1 MNVARRES
9 VPIGERTSD
18 NWGRVR
24 REAVPRQARAPSY
37 IVDCLTVTGG
47 PLARPPAPEGLGI
60 RGSDPP
66 RSACPDRHRGGLA
79 CAQPCHPPLGGRSRT
94 IVLAGRLFS
103 AAKRRRITSSSAA
116 ESRCGLRPRPRD
128 RALRCGPRRPWGAA
142 QLPGRASPELAF
154 RIPRAVGM
162 REAPA
167 P

>member
-47 PLARPPAPEGLGI
+47 PLARPPAPEGLGDKRERPPPDRRAPI
-60 RGSDPP
+60 GTAAGWHLHSHATP
-66 RSACPDRHRGGLA
+66 RSG
-79 CAQPCHPPLGGRSRT
+79 
-94 IVLAGRLFS
+94 V
-103 AAKRRRITSSSAA
+103 
-116 ESRCGLRPRPRD
+116 
-128 RALRCGPRRPWGAA
+128 
-142 QLPGRASPELAF
+142 
-154 RIPRAVGM
+154 
-162 REAPA
+162 APA

>member
-24 REAVPRQARAPSY
+24 REAVPRQARALSY
-37 IVDCLTVTGG
+37 IVDCLAVTGG
-47 PLARPPAPEGLGI
+47 PLARPPASEG
-60 RGSDPP
+60 
-66 RSACPDRHRGGLA
+66 
-79 CAQPCHPPLGGRSRT
+79 LGGRSRT

-116 ESRCGLRPRPRD
+116 ESRCGLRPHPRD

>member
-47 PLARPPAPEGLGI
+47 PLARPPAPEGLG
-60 RGSDPP
+60 GP
-66 RSACPDRHRGGLA
+66 
-79 CAQPCHPPLGGRSRT
+79 SRT

>member
-18 NWGRVR
+18 NWGVCAGR
-24 REAVPRQARAPSY
+24 RFPGKHALFLIS
-37 IVDCLTVTGG
+37 LTVLRLRAGRLRG
-47 PLARPPAPEGLGI
+47 HPPPRVSEI

-94 IVLAGRLFS
+94 IVLAGRLYS

>member
-24 REAVPRQARAPSY
+24 REAVPRQARALSY
-37 IVDCLTVTGG
+37 IVDCLAVTGG
-47 PLARPPAPEGLGI
+47 PLARPPASEGPGI
-60 RGSDPP
+60 RGSPP
-66 RSACPDRHRGGLA
+66 PAC
-79 CAQPCHPPLGGRSRT
+79 T

>member
-47 PLARPPAPEGLGI
+47 PLARPPAPEGLG
-60 RGSDPP
+60 
-66 RSACPDRHRGGLA
+66 
-79 CAQPCHPPLGGRSRT
+79 GRSRT
-94 IVLAGRLFS
+94 LVLAGRLFS

-128 RALRCGPRRPWGAA
+128 RALRCGPRLPWGAA